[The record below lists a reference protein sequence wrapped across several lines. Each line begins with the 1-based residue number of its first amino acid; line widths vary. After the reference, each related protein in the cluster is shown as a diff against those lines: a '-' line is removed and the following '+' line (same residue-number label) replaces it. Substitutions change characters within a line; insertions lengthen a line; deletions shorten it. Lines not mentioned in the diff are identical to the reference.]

1 MKKTLTLDDI
11 AAQAGVSR
19 ATASRVL
26 NDRPHVRDEVRA
38 RVWQVI
44 QETGYQPH
52 PVARSLA
59 SQRTGIIGLVI
70 PRTTEG
76 FFTDPYFPHLTQ
88 GIAYT
93 CNEHDYIISLFLI
106 QTQEDERK
114 LYPRISQG
122 LLDGVIVQVGAIGD
136 QFINAL
142 LQGTIPSVVA
152 GRPQHHPEANYVD
165 VDNIAGAYNAVMHL
179 LQLGRKRVATI
190 TGDMGTTAG
199 LDREKGYR
207 RALMK
212 RGIPIE
218 PDLIMHG
225 DFTEIS
231 GYYGMQRLLSHKP
244 DAVFAGSD
252 TMAMG
257 AMRAIKQAGLS
268 VPEDIAI
275 VGYDDLPPARMASPP
290 LTTIRQPIHRF
301 GVKAV
306 EILLDVIENGKEP
319 PRQIVF
325 DTKLIV
331 RESCGSS
338 VNSQ

>member
-26 NDRPHVRDEVRA
+26 NDRPHVRDEVRE

-44 QETGYQPH
+44 QETGYRPH

-93 CNEHDYIISLFLI
+93 CNEYDYIISLFLI

-122 LLDGVIVQVGAIGD
+122 LLDGVIVQVGTIGD
-136 QFINAL
+136 QFIAAL

-152 GRPQHHPEANYVD
+152 GRPQHHPEASYVD
-165 VDNIAGAYNAVMHL
+165 VDNVAGAYNAVMHL
-179 LQLGRKRVATI
+179 LQLGRERVATI

-207 RALMK
+207 RALQK
-212 RGIPIE
+212 RGISVNEDWIV
-218 PDLIMHG
+218 HG

-257 AMRAIKQAGLS
+257 AIRAIKQAGLS

-275 VGYDDLPPARMASPP
+275 VGYDDLPPARMTSPS

-319 PRQIVF
+319 ARQIVF

-338 VNSQ
+338 VNSH

>member
-1 MKKTLTLDDI
+1 MQKSLTLDDI

-26 NDRPHVRDEVRA
+26 NDRPHVRDEVRE
-38 RVWQVI
+38 RVLQVI
-44 QETGYQPH
+44 QETEYHPH

-59 SQRTGIIGLVI
+59 SQKTGIIGFVI
-70 PRTTEG
+70 PHTTEG
-76 FFTDPYFPHLTQ
+76 FFTDPYFPYLTQ

-114 LYPRISQG
+114 LYPRISRG
-122 LLDGVIVQVGAIGD
+122 LLDGVIVQVGVIGD
-136 QFINAL
+136 RFIDAL
-142 LQGTIPSVVA
+142 LKGTIPSVVV
-152 GRPQHHPEANYVD
+152 GRPQHHPEASYVD
-165 VDNIAGAYNAVMHL
+165 VDNITGAYNAVMHL
-179 LQLGRKRVATI
+179 LQIGRKRVVTI
-190 TGDMGTTAG
+190 TGNMGTTAG
-199 LDREKGYR
+199 LDREEGYR
-207 RALMK
+207 RALRK
-212 RGIPIE
+212 RGIPVE
-218 PDLIMHG
+218 EDLIAHG

-231 GYYGMQRLLSHKP
+231 GYYGMQRLLPHEP
-244 DAVFAGSD
+244 DAVFVGSD

-257 AMRAIKQAGLS
+257 AIRAIKQANLS

-275 VGYDDLPPARMASPP
+275 VGYDDLPPARMTSPP
-290 LTTIRQPIHRF
+290 LTTIHQPIHRV

-306 EILLDVIENGKEP
+306 EILLDIIQNGKEP
-319 PRQIVF
+319 PRRIIF

-338 VNSQ
+338 IST